1 MPADEGDPRREKTRE
16 FFQLLGPSDPD
27 EAGSVLTGWVVVQ
40 EWMNPAGE
48 KFLIR
53 GWDQACALWSV
64 KGMMHEVLYG
74 DWPTDEE
81 ADDEDE

>member
-1 MPADEGDPRREKTRE
+1 MTDDGDPRREKTRE

-53 GWDQACALWSV
+53 AWDPSLAAWGA
-64 KGMMHEVLYG
+64 KGLMHEVLYG
-74 DWPTDEE
+74 DWPADEGE
-81 ADDEDE
+81 EE

>member
-1 MPADEGDPRREKTRE
+1 MPDEGDPRREKTRE

-53 GWDQACALWSV
+53 GWDQACTLWSV
-64 KGMMHEVLYG
+64 KGMLHEVLRG
-74 DWPTDEE
+74 DWPVDEE
-81 ADDEDE
+81 AGDEE